1 MQDSLGFTLDES
13 AAFTTPPGVIIYG
26 PPGIGKTTSIAQA
39 FQNALYL
46 CSKPNILAPYGSWWD
61 DQKAKGNKDI
71 LKYRPYDPRAGAL
84 PPLARYDVS
93 KGAATAKGLSTR
105 NFLGAIL
112 SRIAEG
118 AIKGVRPYTTVV
130 MDEMTDISN
139 RVLLD
144 FQSDPALSGK
154 GGKTDGWAVAAALK
168 EWHRNLM
175 SFPSVT
181 GIAMVTVC
189 HSREPSYFGT
199 QDQKIA
205 TDKRGALQYK
215 GGPSYAY
222 GSLVEP
228 MCADADFVIQ
238 LLPESDG
245 LGPTKRYMFTEVD
258 ELWARKARDFR
269 IPAKVEMTEASL
281 QKLLQGINLKF

>member
-13 AAFTTPPGVIIYG
+13 PAFTTPPGVIIYG

-39 FQNALYL
+39 FQNALFL

-61 DQKAKGNKDI
+61 DQHAKGNKEI
-71 LKYRPYDPRAGAL
+71 VKYRPYEPRAGML
-84 PPLARYDVS
+84 PPLARYDIS
-93 KGAATAKGLSTR
+93 KQAAQARQLSTKA
-105 NFLGAIL
+105 FLGAVL
-112 SRIAEG
+112 TRIAEG
-118 AIKGVRPYTTVV
+118 AMKGVRPYSTIVL
-130 MDEMTDISN
+130 DEMTDISN
-139 RVLLD
+139 RVLADL
-144 FQSDPALSGK
+144 QTDPACMKNGK
-154 GGKTDGWAVAAALK
+154 VDGWAVAAALK

-175 SFPSVT
+175 TFPAIT
-181 GIAMVTVC
+181 GIAVVTVC

-205 TDKRGALQYK
+205 ADKRGALQYK

-238 LLPESDG
+238 LLPESDAMG
-245 LGPTKRYMFTEVD
+245 NLKRVMLTEVD

-281 QKLLQGINLKF
+281 QKLLHNINLKF